1 VLHEVSTPLEPWHEL
16 RLNAWPR
23 LRLLERGL
31 VEAHRRARVAASR
44 IFVAPVEESPEVRRV
59 RAHWNRAL
67 LRMSAC
73 RAGCTERQAAR
84 TGRAAGSLT
93 SQEDDH
99 MSELNE
105 KQRDR
110 LDDDQYA
117 FPKERKEPLNDADH
131 VRNAVARFN
140 QVEGVSDSERDEAW
154 KRIKKAAKKHDV
166 ELSEKSWRELKD

>member
-1 VLHEVSTPLEPWHEL
+1 
-16 RLNAWPR
+16 
-23 LRLLERGL
+23 
-31 VEAHRRARVAASR
+31 
-44 IFVAPVEESPEVRRV
+44 
-59 RAHWNRAL
+59 
-67 LRMSAC
+67 
-73 RAGCTERQAAR
+73 
-84 TGRAAGSLT
+84 
-93 SQEDDH
+93 

-140 QVEGVSDSERDEAW
+140 QVKGVSDSERDEAW

-166 ELSEKSWRELKD
+166 ELREKSWRELMD

>member
-1 VLHEVSTPLEPWHEL
+1 
-16 RLNAWPR
+16 
-23 LRLLERGL
+23 
-31 VEAHRRARVAASR
+31 
-44 IFVAPVEESPEVRRV
+44 
-59 RAHWNRAL
+59 
-67 LRMSAC
+67 
-73 RAGCTERQAAR
+73 
-84 TGRAAGSLT
+84 
-93 SQEDDH
+93 

-140 QVEGVSDSERDEAW
+140 QVKGVSDSERDEAW

-166 ELSEKSWRELKD
+166 ELSEKSWRELMD